1 MIRINLLPVRV
12 SKREAAVRRELA
24 VGGIGLAGILLVVGS
39 FQMLLQGKL
48 ADVRAK
54 NAQIQQ
60 EIDNLKQVV
69 ARVDEVDV
77 LRQELQ
83 KKLDVI
89 GALKQAKTG
98 PVHMLDEISVATP
111 TKLTLSGIREDSRR
125 LSITGYA
132 VSNEV
137 ISQFLSNM
145 ELSDWFDEVYLI
157 EIDQE
162 EQDGYKLKTFAIT
175 ARLIVPGED
184 LSESEEEEAPEEKG
198 RRGRRK

>member
-24 VGGIGLAGILLVVGS
+24 VGGIGLAGMLLVVGS

-54 NAQIQQ
+54 NAQVQQ

-89 GALKQAKTG
+89 GALKKTKTG

-111 TKLTLSGIREDSRR
+111 TKLTLSGIREDNNR

-175 ARLIVPGED
+175 ARLQMPGDEEED
-184 LSESEEEEAPEEKG
+184 VKEEAPEEG
-198 RRGRRK
+198 RRRKK

>member
-1 MIRINLLPVRV
+1 MIRINLLPIRV

-24 VGGIGLAGILLVVGS
+24 FGGIGLLGTLLVFGS

-48 ADVRAK
+48 ADVRAR

-60 EIDNLKQVV
+60 EIDTLKNVV

-77 LRQELQ
+77 LRPELQ
-83 KKLDVI
+83 KKLHVI
-89 GALKQAKTG
+89 GSLKIAKSG
-98 PVHMLDEISVATP
+98 PVHMLDEISSATP
-111 TKLTLSGIREDSRR
+111 EKLTILSLREERQH
-125 LSITGYA
+125 LNITGYA

-137 ISQFLSNM
+137 ISQFLSKM

-162 EQDGYKLKTFAIT
+162 EQDGYKLKTFSIT
-175 ARLIVPGED
+175 AQLVLPGQEAV
-184 LSESEEEEAPEEKG
+184 EETEETTGPSG
-198 RRGRRK
+198 RRRR

>member
-1 MIRINLLPVRV
+1 MIRINLLPIRV

-24 VGGIGLAGILLVVGS
+24 FGGIGLLGTLLVFGS

-48 ADVRAK
+48 ADVRAR

-60 EIDNLKQVV
+60 EIDTLKNVV

-83 KKLDVI
+83 KKLNVI
-89 GALKQAKTG
+89 GSLKSAKSG
-98 PVHMLDEISVATP
+98 PVHMLDEISSATP
-111 TKLTLSGIREDSRR
+111 EKLTILSLREERQH
-125 LSITGYA
+125 LNITGYA

-137 ISQFLSNM
+137 ISQFLSKM

-162 EQDGYKLKTFAIT
+162 EQDGYKLKTFSIT
-175 ARLIVPGED
+175 AQLVLPGQEAV
-184 LSESEEEEAPEEKG
+184 EETEETTGPSG
-198 RRGRRK
+198 RRRR